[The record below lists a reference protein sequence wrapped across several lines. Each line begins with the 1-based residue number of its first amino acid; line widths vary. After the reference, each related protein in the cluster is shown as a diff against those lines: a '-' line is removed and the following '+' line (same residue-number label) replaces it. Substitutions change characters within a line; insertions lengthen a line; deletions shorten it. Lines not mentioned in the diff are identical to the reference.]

1 MRKWSLVVCKI
12 IDHSSEDVIVGLFGR
27 WVKSEVSNDKLLHS
41 VWCNVSMRISS
52 GHCVLRITK
61 FDEKISLA
69 LREKKKKKKARQ
81 NFHTRWNFFKNCLPG
96 IMHLYELN
104 KLQKAESIHISSIST
119 ELELFGSFEFIFQ
132 STATAFVYLLLNYCI
147 AFINTRHPLLWIA
160 GYTLPDF
167 DASKS
172 NL

>member
-1 MRKWSLVVCKI
+1 MCKI

-61 FDEKISLA
+61 LDEKISLA
-69 LREKKKKKKARQ
+69 LREKKNKKKARQ

-104 KLQKAESIHISSIST
+104 KLQKAESIHISWISP
-119 ELELFGSFEFIFQ
+119 ELELFGSFAFIFQ

-147 AFINTRHPLLWIA
+147 AFINTRHPQVEF
-160 GYTLPDF
+160 T
-167 DASKS
+167 KQKREK
-172 NL
+172 